1 MRLPV
6 HRRPISW
13 RDPEAV
19 VLALARTGDV
29 VWTDAGPG
37 ASSGRSVVAWG
48 PALTASG
55 PDDLAVAWAELRAGL
70 ADPRGDADPLGPAG
84 WLGYGVGTWL
94 LDQDATVG
102 VGRGAPPS
110 VTAGLVPAPDAP
122 ADLALLLTDR
132 ALVFD
137 HGDRSVEAVVLGD
150 DRWLSAVAAAWRDV
164 PEGDPGHPSEATAP
178 SRPAV
183 RQHDD
188 DAYLALVER
197 CQQAITA
204 GDAYV
209 LCLTTTTTVEGDVDD
224 LAVYRRLRRSS
235 PAPHAS
241 FVRIGPTSVLG
252 ASPESFLRVDAEG
265 AVSSSP
271 IKGTRPRSADA
282 ALDARA
288 AAELGAD
295 EKELAENLMIV
306 DLVRNDLT
314 RVAAPGTV
322 AVAELFA
329 VRSYRHVHQL
339 VSTVTAVLAPGRT
352 ALDVV
357 ETAFPA
363 GSMTGAPKRRA
374 VQLLAAWEGRPRG
387 VYSGVV
393 GHLGL
398 DGSASLAMAIRS
410 IVVERA
416 TSRRP
421 GRASVGAGG
430 GITAS
435 SVPSVELEE
444 VRLKSAALLR
454 ALDAVA
460 VGASSAP
467 ALSTRPVP

>member
-1 MRLPV
+1 M
-6 HRRPISW
+6 
-13 RDPEAV
+13 
-19 VLALARTGDV
+19 LALAGTGDV
-29 VWTDAGPG
+29 AWTDAGPG
-37 ASSGRSVVAWG
+37 ATSGRSVVAWG

-55 PDDLAVAWAELRAGL
+55 PDALAAAWTELRAVL
-70 ADPRGDADPLGPAG
+70 AGPRPDADPLGPTG

-94 LDQDATVG
+94 LDRDATVG
-102 VGRGAPPS
+102 EGRGAPPS
-110 VTAGLVPAPDAP
+110 VTTGLVPDHDGP

-137 HGDRSVEAVVLGD
+137 HGGRTVEAVVLGD
-150 DRWLSAVAAAWRDV
+150 DRWLSDVTAAWGGVPEGDV
-164 PEGDPGHPSEATAP
+164 PEGDPGGDPDPEPGPPSASTAP
-178 SRPAV
+178 PRRAR

-188 DAYLALVER
+188 AAYLALVER
-197 CQQAITA
+197 CQRAITA

-224 LAVYRRLRRSS
+224 LAVWRRLRRSS

-252 ASPESFLRVDAEG
+252 ASPESFLLVDTG
-265 AVSSSP
+265 GTLSSSP
-271 IKGTRPRSADA
+271 IKGTRPRSADP

-288 AAELGAD
+288 VAELRAD

-314 RVAAPGTV
+314 RVAVPGTV
-322 AVAELFA
+322 AVTELFA

-352 ALDVV
+352 ALDAV
-357 ETAFPA
+357 ETTFPA

-387 VYSGVV
+387 VYAGAV
-393 GHLGL
+393 GRLGL

-410 IVVERA
+410 IVVEQA
-416 TSRRP
+416 TPRRP

-444 VRLKSAALLR
+444 VRLKAAALLR
-454 ALDAVA
+454 ALEAVPE
-460 VGASSAP
+460 GASSAP
-467 ALSTRPVP
+467 AVSTRSVP

>member
-1 MRLPV
+1 M
-6 HRRPISW
+6 
-13 RDPEAV
+13 
-19 VLALARTGDV
+19 LALAGTGDV
-29 VWTDAGPG
+29 AWTDAGPG
-37 ASSGRSVVAWG
+37 ATSGRSVVAWG
-48 PALTASG
+48 PALTATG
-55 PDDLAVAWAELRAGL
+55 PHPLAAAWTELRAVL
-70 ADPRGDADPLGPAG
+70 AHPRPDADPLGPTG

-94 LDQDATVG
+94 LDRDATVG
-102 VGRGAPPS
+102 EGRGAPPS
-110 VTAGLVPAPDAP
+110 VTTGLVPDHDGP

-137 HGDRSVEAVVLGD
+137 HGRRTVEAVVLGD
-150 DRWLSAVAAAWRDV
+150 DRWLSDVAAAWVDV
-164 PEGDPGHPSEATAP
+164 PEGDPEPDPEPHLGPSPGSTAAP
-178 SRPAV
+178 RRAR

-188 DAYLALVER
+188 AAYLALVER

-224 LAVYRRLRRSS
+224 LAVWRRLRRSS

-252 ASPESFLRVDAEG
+252 ASPESFLLVDTG
-265 AVSSSP
+265 GTVSSSP
-271 IKGTRPRSADA
+271 IKGTRPRSADPT
-282 ALDARA
+282 LDARA
-288 AAELGAD
+288 VAELRAD

-314 RVAAPGTV
+314 RVAVPGTV
-322 AVAELFA
+322 AVTELFA

-352 ALDVV
+352 ALDAV
-357 ETAFPA
+357 ETTFPA

-387 VYSGVV
+387 VYAGAV
-393 GHLGL
+393 GRLGL

-410 IVVERA
+410 IVVEQA
-416 TSRRP
+416 TPRRP

-444 VRLKSAALLR
+444 VRLKAAAVLR
-454 ALDAVA
+454 ALEAVPE
-460 VGASSAP
+460 GASSAP
-467 ALSTRPVP
+467 AVSTRSVP

>member
-1 MRLPV
+1 MAP
-6 HRRPISW
+6 RR
-13 RDPEAV
+13 
-19 VLALARTGDV
+19 ARGGAGDV

-55 PDDLAVAWAELRAGL
+55 PGDLAVAWTELRTVL
-70 ADPRGDADPLGPAG
+70 SDPRGDADPLGPAG

-94 LDQDATVG
+94 LDRDATVG
-102 VGRGAPPS
+102 EGRGAPPS
-110 VTAGLVPAPDAP
+110 VTAGLVPDPDAP

-137 HGDRSVEAVVLGD
+137 HGDRTVEAVVLGD
-150 DRWLSAVAAAWRDV
+150 DRWLPAVAAAWAGV
-164 PEGDPGHPSEATAP
+164 PEGDPCPEPSAGSAAP
-178 SRPAV
+178 PRRAR

-188 DAYLALVER
+188 AAYLELVER

-241 FVRIGPTSVLG
+241 FVRIGPTAVLG
-252 ASPESFLRVDAEG
+252 ASPESFLAVDAEG

-271 IKGTRPRSADA
+271 IKGTRPRSSDPVV
-282 ALDARA
+282 DARA

-322 AVAELFA
+322 AVTELFS

-374 VQLLAAWEGRPRG
+374 VQLLTTWEGRPRG
-387 VYSGVV
+387 VYSGAV
-393 GHLGL
+393 GRFGL

-416 TSRRP
+416 TPRRS
-421 GRASVGAGG
+421 GRASAGAGG
-430 GITAS
+430 GITSS

-444 VRLKSAALLR
+444 VRLKAAALLR
-454 ALDAVA
+454 ALEAVTE
-460 VGASSAP
+460 GATSAP
-467 ALSTRPVP
+467 AVPTRPVP

>member
-1 MRLPV
+1 M
-6 HRRPISW
+6 
-13 RDPEAV
+13 
-19 VLALARTGDV
+19 LALASTGDV
-29 VWTDAGPG
+29 AWTDAGPG

-48 PALTASG
+48 PDLTATG
-55 PDDLAVAWAELRAGL
+55 PDALAAAWAELRAVL
-70 ADPRGDADPLGPAG
+70 AEPRDDADPLGPTG

-94 LDQDATVG
+94 LDRDATVG
-102 VGRGAPPS
+102 EGRGAPPS
-110 VTAGLVPAPDAP
+110 VTAGLVPDPDAP
-122 ADLALLLTDR
+122 ADLALLLVDR
-132 ALVFD
+132 AVVFD
-137 HGDRSVEAVVLGD
+137 HGERTVEAVVLGD
-150 DRWLSAVAAAWRDV
+150 DRWLSDLAAAWSAV
-164 PEGDPGHPSEATAP
+164 PEGDPEPPSQPGAP
-178 SRPAV
+178 TRPA
-183 RQHDD
+183 RRRHA
-188 DAYLALVER
+188 DASYLALVSR
-197 CQQAITA
+197 CQQAIAA
-204 GDAYV
+204 GEAYV

-252 ASPESFLRVDAEG
+252 ASPESFLRVVAEG

-271 IKGTRPRSADA
+271 IKGTRPRSSDPAT
-282 ALDARA
+282 DARA
-288 AAELGAD
+288 AAELRAD

-314 RVAAPGTV
+314 RVAAPGSVTV
-322 AVAELFA
+322 TELFA

-339 VSTVTAVLAPGRT
+339 ASTVTAVLAPGRT

-374 VQLLAAWEGRPRG
+374 VQLLAEWEGSPRG
-387 VYSGVV
+387 VYAGVV
-393 GHLGL
+393 GRLGL

-416 TSRRP
+416 TSLRP

-454 ALDAVA
+454 ALDAVPG
-460 VGASSAP
+460 GASSAP
-467 ALSTRPVP
+467 AVSTPPVP

>member
-1 MRLPV
+1 M
-6 HRRPISW
+6 
-13 RDPEAV
+13 
-19 VLALARTGDV
+19 LALAGTGDV
-29 VWTDAGPG
+29 VWTDAGPR
-37 ASSGRSVVAWG
+37 ASAGRSVVAWG
-48 PALTASG
+48 PALTATG
-55 PDDLAVAWAELRAGL
+55 PDELAASWAELRAVL
-70 ADPRGDADPLGPAG
+70 AESRRDADPLGPTG

-94 LDQDATVG
+94 LDRDATVG
-102 VGRGAPPS
+102 EGRGAPPS
-110 VTAGLVPAPDAP
+110 VTAGLVPDRDGP

-137 HGDRSVEAVVLGD
+137 HGERTVEAVVLGD
-150 DRWLSAVAAAWRDV
+150 DRWLVDVTAAWDGV
-164 PEGDPGHPSEATAP
+164 PEGDPSPDRQPEPSAGASP
-178 SRPAV
+178 RRAR

-188 DAYLALVER
+188 AAYLALVER
-197 CQQAITA
+197 CQQAIA
-204 GDAYV
+204 EGDAYV
-209 LCLTTTTTVEGDVDD
+209 LCLTTTTSVEGDVDD

-241 FVRIGPTSVLG
+241 FVRIGPTAVLG
-252 ASPESFLRVDAEG
+252 ASPESFLTVDTEG

-271 IKGTRPRSADA
+271 IKGTRPRSSDPVVDA
-282 ALDARA
+282 LV

-322 AVAELFA
+322 TVTELFS

-339 VSTVTAVLAPGRT
+339 VSTVTAVLAPGRS

-374 VQLLAAWEGRPRG
+374 VQLLTAWEGRPRG
-387 VYSGVV
+387 VYSGAV
-393 GHLGL
+393 GRLGL

-416 TSRRP
+416 TPRRP

-430 GITAS
+430 GITSS

-444 VRLKSAALLR
+444 VRLKSAALLG
-454 ALDAVA
+454 ALEAVA
-460 VGASSAP
+460 DGAVPASAVP
-467 ALSTRPVP
+467 MRPVP

>member
-1 MRLPV
+1 
-6 HRRPISW
+6 
-13 RDPEAV
+13 V
-19 VLALARTGDV
+19 VLALAGTGDV
-29 VWTDAGPG
+29 AWTDAGPG

-48 PALTASG
+48 PALTATG
-55 PDDLAVAWAELRAGL
+55 PDDLAASWAELRGVL
-70 ADPRGDADPLGPAG
+70 AEPRHDADPLGPTG

-94 LDQDATVG
+94 LDRDATVG
-102 VGRGAPPS
+102 EGRGAPPS
-110 VTAGLVPAPDAP
+110 VTAGLVPDHDGP

-137 HGDRSVEAVVLGD
+137 HGGRTVEAVVLGD
-150 DRWLSAVAAAWRDV
+150 DRWLSDVAAAWADV
-164 PEGDPGHPSEATAP
+164 PEGDSDPEPPPGSSAP
-178 SRPAV
+178 PRRAR

-188 DAYLALVER
+188 AAYLALVER

-224 LAVYRRLRRSS
+224 LAVWRRLRRSS

-252 ASPESFLRVDAEG
+252 ASPESFLRVDTQGTVA
-265 AVSSSP
+265 SSP
-271 IKGTRPRSADA
+271 IKGTRPRSSDPAV
-282 ALDARA
+282 DARA
-288 AAELGAD
+288 AAELRGD

-322 AVAELFA
+322 AVSELFA

-352 ALDVV
+352 ALDAV
-357 ETAFPA
+357 ETTFPA

-387 VYSGVV
+387 VYAGAV

-416 TSRRP
+416 TPRRP

-435 SVPSVELEE
+435 SVPIVELEE
-444 VRLKSAALLR
+444 VRLKAAALLR
-454 ALDAVA
+454 ALEAVPE
-460 VGASSAP
+460 GASSAP
-467 ALSTRPVP
+467 AVSTRSVS